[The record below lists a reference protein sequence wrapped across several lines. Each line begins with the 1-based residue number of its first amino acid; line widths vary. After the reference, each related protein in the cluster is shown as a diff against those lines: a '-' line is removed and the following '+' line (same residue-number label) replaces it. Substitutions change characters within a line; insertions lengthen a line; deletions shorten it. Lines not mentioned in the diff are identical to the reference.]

1 MQLTPSLAISGSRRL
16 PAMADST
23 GLRYF
28 NFIALYF
35 AQGIPEGML
44 TFGIPAWLAMNGKSP
59 GEIAAF
65 TIMSVLPWSFK
76 FIVAP
81 IMDRYTYLPMGRKR
95 PWVLAGQAGLVLSCI
110 LMAYEPDPLNKL
122 NRLMLLAFVVAS
134 FGALQDVA
142 TDGMAVDIIP
152 AHQQARANGLMWGS
166 KIVGMSVSL
175 AIGSWLLSSYGFKA
189 AIWMM
194 AIVIGTT
201 MLVPAFLRERQGER
215 IAPWTKGQASPEN
228 LKWQLTNWRQIFQSL
243 YRVFTLR
250 NSILIALVLFVCQG
264 GFKYMSTI
272 MPIFTV
278 TELGWTNV
286 DYSQYYAT
294 AKLAGGLAGM
304 LLGGILI
311 DKFGKKRMMKSY
323 LLGMIVC
330 VSILAFS
337 TRYWND
343 RSFIFA
349 FMLAYNLLYTFS
361 CIAIFAIAMQCCWKK
376 VSASQF
382 TLYMTVANLGQIVFS
397 GLIGPVTSVFG
408 WEFSLF
414 VFAVLIGIAWLIL
427 QLVNIDKQISR
438 VADLES
444 GDV

>member
-1 MQLTPSLAISGSRRL
+1 MQLTPSFAISGSRRL

-65 TIMSVLPWSFK
+65 TNMAVLPWSFK

-95 PWVLAGQAGLVLSCI
+95 PWVLVGQAGLVLSCI
-110 LMAYEPDPLNKL
+110 LMAYEPDPLNNL

-201 MLVPAFLRERQGER
+201 MLVPAFLREKQGER

-278 TELGWTNV
+278 MELGWTNV

-311 DKFGKKRMMKSY
+311 DKFGKKRMLNSY

-361 CIAIFAIAMQCCWKK
+361 CIAVFAIAMQCCWKK

-397 GLIGPVTSVFG
+397 GFIGPIKSVFG
-408 WEFSLF
+408 WELSLF
-414 VFAVLIGIAWLIL
+414 AFALIIGIAWLIL
-427 QLVNIDKQISR
+427 QFVDIDKQISR
-438 VADLES
+438 VVDLETK
-444 GDV
+444 DV